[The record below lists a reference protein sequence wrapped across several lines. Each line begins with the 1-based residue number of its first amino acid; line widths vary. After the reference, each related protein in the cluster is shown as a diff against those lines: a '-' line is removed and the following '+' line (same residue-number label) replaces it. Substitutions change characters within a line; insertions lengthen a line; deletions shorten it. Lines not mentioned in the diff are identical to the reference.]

1 MKKKN
6 VKGLWNPVTHLPSE
20 QQSNGQIFGHISG
33 LNPGVDI
40 SALCFQTFRE
50 RNLPSWQFMPN
61 IQVCFVLTLYFLS
74 HRQKKK
80 FLFTD
85 ESCNLWQSSSVSM
98 RKVAAMVGGGEI
110 ALSFGLNHHILGD
123 QAKCQMLFVQ
133 VVKWRERERE
143 GKRGRE
149 GQKYTDTTCH
159 HEGQIGGGRDV
170 ILHVKYSDWERNTE
184 RQRSLW
190 PLLDLCVCLCAWTY
204 VVKKWSHCGDQTS
217 LIGSKSLWTKSFK
230 YGWKHTRRG

>member
-1 MKKKN
+1 M
-6 VKGLWNPVTHLPSE
+6 THLPSE

-50 RNLPSWQFMPN
+50 RNLPADNSCRTFR
-61 IQVCFVLTLYFLS
+61 FVSYLPFIFY
-74 HRQKKK
+74 HIDRKKK

-133 VVKWRERERE
+133 VVK
-143 GKRGRE
+143 
-149 GQKYTDTTCH
+149 
-159 HEGQIGGGRDV
+159 
-170 ILHVKYSDWERNTE
+170 
-184 RQRSLW
+184 
-190 PLLDLCVCLCAWTY
+190 
-204 VVKKWSHCGDQTS
+204 
-217 LIGSKSLWTKSFK
+217 
-230 YGWKHTRRG
+230 

>member
-1 MKKKN
+1 MDRQDFFKCWYEEKN
-6 VKGLWNPVTHLPSE
+6 VKGLWNPVTQLPSE

-50 RNLPSWQFMPN
+50 RNIPSWQFMPN
-61 IQVCFVLTLYFLS
+61 IQVCFVLTLYFFY
-74 HRQKKK
+74 HIDWKKK

-85 ESCNLWQSSSVSM
+85 ESCNLWQSSSVCM

-133 VVKWRERERE
+133 VVKWRERE
-143 GKRGRE
+143 GGRE
-149 GQKYTDTTCH
+149 GEKAKSTLTQH
-159 HEGQIGGGRDV
+159 V
-170 ILHVKYSDWERNTE
+170 IMKG
-184 RQRSLW
+184 
-190 PLLDLCVCLCAWTY
+190 
-204 VVKKWSHCGDQTS
+204 K
-217 LIGSKSLWTKSFK
+217 
-230 YGWKHTRRG
+230 